1 MVVAADE
8 AGSSGL
14 SADEFQATIATLATP
29 DVVESPFGQ
38 LHFFDGVPTA
48 ETAST
53 VYDALD
59 MMRGSG
65 IRHDGQR
72 VKQRKMNSLLGTT
85 KPRAS
90 FVVSQHRPRLWNH
103 GRTAEDRE
111 T

>member
-8 AGSSGL
+8 VGSSGL
-14 SADEFQATIATLATP
+14 SADELEATIATLATP

-59 MMRGSG
+59 MMRG
-65 IRHDGQR
+65 IE
-72 VKQRKMNSLLGTT
+72 VFMNCVPG
-85 KPRAS
+85 
-90 FVVSQHRPRLWNH
+90 
-103 GRTAEDRE
+103 GR
-111 T
+111 